1 MKFRWVLRDG
11 EVKSAQSNMEEDGA
25 ALQAFSENDPAVL
38 RFYAWKRPSATYG
51 HFINPQQY
59 FDEAGLLKHHVDI
72 AKRPTGGGILFHHV
86 DISFSI
92 LIPKAHPYFGTAPV
106 ESYWQINSKIKKA
119 LVRSGVS
126 FQTILHEG
134 DERSIHEKFCMAHPT
149 IFDLVI
155 SGKKIAGGAQRR
167 AKHAL
172 LHQGSLC
179 LTVPDKQFY
188 EEVLKPNPKLIAAFQ
203 QISYPLNLTA
213 NQIANFKQ
221 ALFEELSLGK

>member
-1 MKFRWVLRDG
+1 
-11 EVKSAQSNMEEDGA
+11 MEEDAA
-25 ALQAFSENDPAVL
+25 ALQAFSQGDPAVL

-59 FDEAGLLKHHVDI
+59 FDEKGLLKHNVDI

-92 LIPKAHPYFGTAPV
+92 LIPKTHPYFGTTPV
-106 ESYWQINSKIKKA
+106 ESYWKINSKIKEA
-119 LVRSGVS
+119 LVHAGVS
-126 FQTILHEG
+126 FHTLLHDG
-134 DERSIHEKFCMAHPT
+134 NERSIHEKFCMAHPT

-155 SGKKIAGGAQRR
+155 GGKKIAGGAQRR

-179 LTVPDKQFY
+179 LTVPNRQFY
-188 EEVLKPNPKLIAAFQ
+188 EEVLQPNPQLIAAFR
-203 QISYPLNLTA
+203 QISYPLNLSVH
-213 NQIANFKQ
+213 QITNFKQ
-221 ALFEELSLGK
+221 ALCEELSLNK